1 MSVAVPAGDVGNRGE
16 LSVPRVAALV
26 DQELDA
32 SQCSGPILN
41 FLTTFQY
48 LVLDFPSTFLIFDV
62 SRAQLPLEKVD
73 DFSFFSRGEVVK

>member
-1 MSVAVPAGDVGNRGE
+1 MSA
-16 LSVPRVAALV
+16 PRVAALV

-41 FLTTFQY
+41 FLTTFQDFVLDFVSTFHY
-48 LVLDFPSTFLIFDV
+48 LRLDFPSTFLIFGV
-62 SRAQLPLEKVD
+62 SRAQLPLEKLD